1 MAPLPRLLMSV
12 YNECVLLLIA
22 FFKIYIDIINFIF
35 FLLLQSLKFYCSN
48 RNKGCDCILNFSTLS
63 SHTHICTKRMVSCE
77 NSNVG
82 CEEKVM
88 AEKLADHM
96 KECPFRLVSC
106 KNKCQELITF
116 RDVDK
121 HQESCPMAIVSCC
134 YCGTSMS
141 RSSQALH
148 LKESCTE
155 IEICC
160 SVPGC
165 PAKMKRK
172 DKQRH
177 ETESYISH
185 IRCLS
190 QTAVDQAKLIAKL
203 TSAKQ

>member
-1 MAPLPRLLMSV
+1 
-12 YNECVLLLIA
+12 
-22 FFKIYIDIINFIF
+22 
-35 FLLLQSLKFYCSN
+35 
-48 RNKGCDCILNFSTLS
+48 
-63 SHTHICTKRMVSCE
+63 MVSCE

-88 AEKLADHM
+88 SEKLADHL
-96 KECPFRLVSC
+96 KECPFRVVSC
-106 KNKCQELITF
+106 KNKCQELIMF

-148 LKESCTE
+148 LKVVP

-177 ETESYISH
+177 ETESYVSH
-185 IRCLS
+185 IQCLS
-190 QTAVDQAKLIAKL
+190 QTVVDQEKLIAKL
-203 TSAKQ
+203 TSSTPPPEPSRK

>member
-1 MAPLPRLLMSV
+1 
-12 YNECVLLLIA
+12 
-22 FFKIYIDIINFIF
+22 
-35 FLLLQSLKFYCSN
+35 
-48 RNKGCDCILNFSTLS
+48 
-63 SHTHICTKRMVSCE
+63 MVSCE

-88 AEKLADHM
+88 AEELADHM
-96 KECPFRLVSC
+96 KECPFRVVSC
-106 KNKCQELITF
+106 KNKCQELIMLQ
-116 RDVDK
+116 DVDK

-134 YCGTSMS
+134 YCGMSMS

-160 SVPGC
+160 SVAGC

-177 ETESYISH
+177 ETESCVSH
-185 IRCLS
+185 IQCLS
-190 QTAVDQAKLIAKL
+190 QTVFDQAKLIAKL
-203 TSAKQ
+203 TSSTPPPEPSRKRTVFLFSFEEKT